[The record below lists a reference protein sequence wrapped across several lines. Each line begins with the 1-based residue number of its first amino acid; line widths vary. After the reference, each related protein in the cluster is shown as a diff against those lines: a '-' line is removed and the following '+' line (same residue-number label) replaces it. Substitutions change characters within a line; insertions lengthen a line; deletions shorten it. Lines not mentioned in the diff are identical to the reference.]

1 MVLSRCTGFIC
12 ALLCVPLI
20 AAATESAP
28 ASATA
33 QTATR
38 SGADATPALSVIE
51 RLHIFFQ
58 GARAIQADFQQTLQ
72 DGKGQVV
79 QRASGSLLMQ
89 RPGKFR
95 WDYKTPY
102 HQIIVSD
109 GKEITI
115 YDEDLEQ
122 ATIKPL
128 SQALGGTPASLLS
141 GNRPLE
147 ESFSIAQAGSGGG
160 LDWVA
165 LTPKQPD
172 SGFERIRLSF
182 GKSDLQAMEMHDSF
196 GQITVLSFSNL
207 KYDTAPDPSRFV
219 FVPPAGTDILR
230 ETAAASPPAHQK

>member
-1 MVLSRCTGFIC
+1 MIFPRCTGLFC

-20 AAATESAP
+20 AAATESTP

-33 QTATR
+33 QAATR
-38 SGADATPALSVIE
+38 SGADTTPVLPVTE
-51 RLHIFFQ
+51 RLQVFFQ
-58 GARAIQADFQQTLQ
+58 GARTIQADFKQTLQ

-79 QRASGSLLMQ
+79 QRATGSLLMQ

-102 HQIIVSD
+102 RQIIASD

-141 GNRPLE
+141 GNQPLE
-147 ESFSIAQAGSGGG
+147 ESFSIAQAEPKDG
-160 LDWVA
+160 LDWVE

-172 SGFERIRLSF
+172 SGFERIRLGF
-182 GKSDLQAMEMHDSF
+182 GGNDLHAMEMHDSF
-196 GQITVLSFSNL
+196 GQLTVLNFPNL
-207 KYDTAPDPSRFV
+207 KYDAAPDPSRFV

-230 ETAAASPPAHQK
+230 ETAASPSAHQK

>member
-1 MVLSRCTGFIC
+1 MVFPRCIGILG
-12 ALLCVPLI
+12 ALLYVPLI
-20 AAATESAP
+20 AVAAESAP
-28 ASATA
+28 VNATV

-38 SGADATPALSVIE
+38 SGADTTPVRSVTE
-51 RLHIFFQ
+51 RLQAFFQ
-58 GARAIQADFQQTLQ
+58 GARTIQADFKQTLQ

-79 QRASGSLLMQ
+79 QRANGSLLMQ

-128 SQALGGTPASLLS
+128 SQVLGNTPASLLS
-141 GNRPLE
+141 GNQPLE
-147 ESFSIAQAGSGGG
+147 YSFSIAQAASKEG
-160 LDWVA
+160 LDWVE

-172 SGFERIRLSF
+172 SGFERIRLGF
-182 GKSDLQAMEMHDSF
+182 GKSDLQTMEMHDSF
-196 GQITVLSFSNL
+196 GQLTVLHFSNL
-207 KYDTAPDPSRFV
+207 KYDTAPDPSRFA

-230 ETAAASPPAHQK
+230 EAAASPATHQK

>member
-1 MVLSRCTGFIC
+1 MVFPRCTGLFC

-20 AAATESAP
+20 AAGTESAP

-33 QTATR
+33 QAATR
-38 SGADATPALSVIE
+38 SGADTTPVLSVTE
-51 RLHIFFQ
+51 RLQIFFQ
-58 GARAIQADFQQTLQ
+58 GARTIQADFKQTLQ

-102 HQIIVSD
+102 RQIIASD

-128 SQALGGTPASLLS
+128 GHALGGTPASLLS
-141 GNRPLE
+141 GNQPLE
-147 ESFSIAQAGSGGG
+147 ESFSIAQAESRNS
-160 LDWVA
+160 LDWVE

-172 SGFERIRLSF
+172 SGFERIRLGF

-196 GQITVLSFSNL
+196 GQLTVLNFSNL
-207 KYDTAPDPSRFV
+207 KYDAAPDPSRFV

-230 ETAAASPPAHQK
+230 ETAASPSAHQK